1 MRKGFSIFP
10 GNRKGQFFLIAAVVI
25 ISVLISVVT
34 VSNFTSKKEVS
45 KFYDLGEELE
55 IESQQVLDYGTYS
68 ELNED
73 QMKILMEHF
82 VQRYAEYIEE
92 DKNIYFVFGNKNRV
106 SVVGYQEVAE
116 EDVCIILNPAEP
128 ECGNRIVEEGE
139 ECDDGN
145 TNILDGCS
153 ECQLMPASSC
163 ENNNQ
168 IETGEVCDGTD
179 LNSKTCESLGFKNG
193 TLLCLNCE
201 WDTSNCEVD
210 ESAEC
215 TPYSSVGQ
223 TQDYSTSEEI
233 NKVSIEIA
241 GITYQFDLQAGENFY
256 FVIWREIGGEKYV
269 VTSDE

>member
-1 MRKGFSIFP
+1 MKKRGISIFP
-10 GNRKGQFFLIAAVVI
+10 GNRRSQFFLIAAVVI

-73 QMKILMEHF
+73 QMKVLMEHF
-82 VQRYAEYIEE
+82 VKRYAEYIEE

-116 EDVCIILNPAEP
+116 EEICIVLNPVTP
-128 ECGNRIVEEGE
+128 ECGNKIVEGE

-145 TNILDGCS
+145 TNIQDGCS
-153 ECQLMPASSC
+153 ECKLMPASSC
-163 ENNNQ
+163 DNNNQ
-168 IETGEVCDGTD
+168 ISTGEVCDGTD
-179 LNSKTCESLGFKNG
+179 LNGKTCTSLGFESG
-193 TLLCLNCE
+193 TLSCNNCE
-201 WDTSNCEVD
+201 FDTTNCVEK
-210 ESAEC
+210 ENSEC
-215 TPYSSVGQ
+215 TPYSTIGE
-223 TQDYSTSEEI
+223 TQDYASSEEI
-233 NKVSIEIA
+233 SKVSIEIA
-241 GITYQFDLQAGENFY
+241 GITYQFDLQPGENFY